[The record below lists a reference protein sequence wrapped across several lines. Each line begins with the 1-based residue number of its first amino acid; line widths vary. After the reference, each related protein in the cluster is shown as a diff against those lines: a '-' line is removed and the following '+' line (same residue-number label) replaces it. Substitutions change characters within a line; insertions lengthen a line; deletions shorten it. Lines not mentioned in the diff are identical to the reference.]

1 MSQFFLIKILD
12 KFVLKTWISRRV
24 SYFVNILSRFRDIFL
39 LSCLKVFFLLNLKFM
54 GIFEPCKDD

>member
-39 LSCLKVFFLLNLKFM
+39 LNCLKVFSLLNLKFM

>member
-39 LSCLKVFFLLNLKFM
+39 LSYLKVFSLLNLKFM